1 MTLEESLKKI
11 AASVDAP
18 LSLFVRIPD
27 SLNADERM
35 RKFDDPIED
44 NLQWLGLGTITGG
57 ATRRADAD
65 EGEDPPI
72 LYCGIEVDLYDVV
85 RGVPMLCAELRSL
98 DAPRG
103 TQIELSLEGE
113 PFTID
118 VWEAESY
125 LHES

>member
-1 MTLEESLKKI
+1 MTLEERLKKI

-98 DAPRG
+98 DAPTWDADRVVPG
-103 TQIELSLEGE
+103 R
-113 PFTID
+113 
-118 VWEAESY
+118 EAF
-125 LHES
+125 HD